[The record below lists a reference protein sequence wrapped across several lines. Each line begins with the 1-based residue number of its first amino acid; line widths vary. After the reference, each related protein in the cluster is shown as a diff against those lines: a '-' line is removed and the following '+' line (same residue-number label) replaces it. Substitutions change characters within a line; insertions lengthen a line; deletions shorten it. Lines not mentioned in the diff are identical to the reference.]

1 MKKENNKI
9 LTFMRRNAIYLILA
23 ACIVAVGLSIT
34 FMMFRQSNEIT
45 NTGNEKPPVVEQP
58 LPEQPEPDDGQDT
71 VVPEP
76 DDGQPVQKPV
86 VFVMPVENASS
97 IAEYSDSL
105 VWCSTLGRFQ
115 AHKAVDFYAPEGSD
129 VLAVYDV
136 YDNKLEFKLLPFYVK
151 TKPDA
156 VKVEYTYLPPEYTLD
171 ETIAYDEKLIPM
183 RVIAYGVTAE
193 YSLISGRFDEA
204 SIWDR
209 RYKNSVL
216 NLTLPKNT
224 FIKGRYWR

>member
-1 MKKENNKI
+1 MKKENKKI
-9 LTFMRRNAIYLILA
+9 LIFMRRNAIYLILA

-34 FMMFRQSNEIT
+34 FMMIRQSNGIS
-45 NTGNEKPPVVEQP
+45 NTGNENPPVIEKPVIGQ
-58 LPEQPEPDDGQDT
+58 PDDDEQDV

-129 VLAVYDV
+129 VLAVYDGVVESVTNSLLSGITITINHGNGLKTV
-136 YDNKLEFKLLPFYVK
+136 YNSLADGDSVAQGQSVNAGDVIGQVSVSNRQEYKDGAHLHFEV
-151 TKPDA
+151 
-156 VKVEYTYLPPEYTLD
+156 VENGQSIDPIKYLAFE
-171 ETIAYDEKLIPM
+171 EK
-183 RVIAYGVTAE
+183 
-193 YSLISGRFDEA
+193 
-204 SIWDR
+204 
-209 RYKNSVL
+209 
-216 NLTLPKNT
+216 
-224 FIKGRYWR
+224 

>member
-1 MKKENNKI
+1 MKKENKKI

-34 FMMFRQSNEIT
+34 FMMIRQSNGIS
-45 NTGNEKPPVVEQP
+45 NTGNENPPVIEKPVIGQ
-58 LPEQPEPDDGQDT
+58 PDDDEQDV

-76 DDGQPVQKPV
+76 DEGQPVQKPV

-129 VLAVYDV
+129 VLAVYDGVVESVTNSLLSGITVTINHGNGLKTV
-136 YDNKLEFKLLPFYVK
+136 YNSLADGDSVVQGQSVNAGDVIGQVSVSNRQEYKDGAHLHFEV
-151 TKPDA
+151 
-156 VKVEYTYLPPEYTLD
+156 VENGLSIDPIKYLAFE
-171 ETIAYDEKLIPM
+171 EK
-183 RVIAYGVTAE
+183 
-193 YSLISGRFDEA
+193 
-204 SIWDR
+204 
-209 RYKNSVL
+209 
-216 NLTLPKNT
+216 
-224 FIKGRYWR
+224 

>member
-34 FMMFRQSNEIT
+34 FMMIRQSNEIT

-129 VLAVYDV
+129 VLAVYDGVVESVTNSLLTGITVTINHGNGLKTV
-136 YDNKLEFKLLPFYVK
+136 YNSLADGDTVVQGQSVNAGDVIGQ
-151 TKPDA
+151 
-156 VKVEYTYLPPEYTLD
+156 VSVSNRQEYKDGAHLHFEVIENGQSIDPIKYLAIE
-171 ETIAYDEKLIPM
+171 EK
-183 RVIAYGVTAE
+183 
-193 YSLISGRFDEA
+193 
-204 SIWDR
+204 
-209 RYKNSVL
+209 
-216 NLTLPKNT
+216 
-224 FIKGRYWR
+224 

>member
-1 MKKENNKI
+1 MTIKQILKTASVYLGREDLIKYLDGELSDINEDVLNELKSEVDI
-9 LTFMRRNAIYLILA
+9 LTKCANLIINQLATEYLPVKSTDIVKSTNGQILYT
-23 ACIVAVGLSIT
+23 S
-34 FMMFRQSNEIT
+34 F
-45 NTGNEKPPVVEQP
+45 P
-58 LPEQPEPDDGQDT
+58 LDP
-71 VVPEP
+71 
-76 DDGQPVQKPV
+76 
-86 VFVMPVENASS
+86 
-97 IAEYSDSL
+97 L
-105 VWCSTLGRFQ
+105 
-115 AHKAVDFYAPEGSD
+115 D